1 MTVQERSLRQK
12 TVRLL
17 YIITGTVSLII
28 GLVGIALPV
37 LPTTPFLL
45 LTAACYYR
53 GSERLHSWLVQS
65 KLFGPTIRDF
75 EEKKGM
81 KKSTKIKALVV
92 LWVTIF
98 VSTFLI
104 LDLVIHRVAVIV
116 LAFIGTFFILRIKTV
131 S

>member
-1 MTVQERSLRQK
+1 MTDQERGLGQK

-17 YIITGTVSLII
+17 YIIIGTLSLII

-81 KKSTKIKALVV
+81 KKSTKNKALIV
-92 LWVTIF
+92 LWATVFISAF
-98 VSTFLI
+98 MI
-104 LDLVIHRVAVIV
+104 IDLVIHRLGVII
-116 LAFIGTFFILRIKTV
+116 LALIGTFFILRVKTV